1 MKKSVYY
8 IIIVLI
14 ALPAGLMLGLQISTV
29 EKQYQKNKENFKNE
43 VEQAIRE
50 VGGVY
55 GLWNSHTS
63 NAEDKE
69 SYNSMYTNIDST
81 FSVLI
86 AQSAQPYPLLDFTPD
101 TLLPKIRKTQFL
113 KFQKELEETRRKENK
128 RLKEFYVLRSIQYCA
143 DCEDHTESVAEIFPL
158 DSLIRNKLYDNG
170 IDTEVEIAFYNT
182 SLQQYGYATNIS
194 NSSKYSETSY
204 SYPFTDNETLKLY
217 FPQYKAVLR
226 KELLSS
232 IISSTGLVLISFVCF
247 GFAARMLFKH
257 KQFSKMKIDFINN
270 VTHEFKTP
278 IATINFA
285 LANIENDDVVKNPK
299 AIKQFTKVIKTENE
313 RLNGQVE
320 QVLKAAVL
328 NNKAYQLKKEELDFH
343 EIIEESINNNRSK
356 LGDNDKISSELFAAN
371 YILNGDAFHL
381 LNLVS
386 NLLDNAIKYSSN
398 NKVIHIQT
406 SNKGEYVVL
415 RITDNGIGISASDQ
429 KYIFDQFYRVPT
441 GNLHKIKGFGLGLN
455 YVKSIV
461 EAHNGE
467 IHLKSSPNEG
477 SAFTILLPTI

>member
-8 IIIVLI
+8 IIILLI

-29 EKQYQKNKENFKNE
+29 EKQYDKNKENFKND
-43 VEQAIRE
+43 VDQAIRE
-50 VGGVY
+50 VGSIY
-55 GLWNSHTS
+55 NLWNSHTS
-63 NAEDKE
+63 SAQDKK
-69 SYNSMYTNIDST
+69 SYNSIYTNIDST
-81 FSVLI
+81 FSVII
-86 AQSAQPYPLLDFTPD
+86 AQSAQPYPLLDFSPD
-101 TLLPKIRKTQFL
+101 TLLPKIRKAQFL
-113 KFQKELEETRRKENK
+113 RFQKQLEQTRRKENK

-143 DCEDHTESVAEIFPL
+143 DCEEQTKSVAEIFPL

-170 IDTEVEIAFYNT
+170 IDTEIEIAFYNT
-182 SLQQYGYATNIS
+182 SLKQYGYATNAS
-194 NSSKYSETSY
+194 NSSKYSETLY
-204 SYPFTDNETLKLY
+204 QYQFTDNEILQLY

-226 KELLSS
+226 RGLLSS

-285 LANIENDDVVKNPK
+285 LANIENDDIVKDPK

-320 QVLKAAVL
+320 RVLKAAVL
-328 NNKAYQLKKEELDFH
+328 NNKGYQLKKEHLDFH
-343 EIIEESINNNRSK
+343 KIIEESINNSK
-356 LGDNDKISSELFAAN
+356 SKIEDNDEISFELLAAN
-371 YILNGDAFHL
+371 YIINGDAFHL

-386 NLLDNAIKYSSN
+386 NLLDNAIKYSDD

-406 SNKGEYVVL
+406 SNKEDYIVL
-415 RITDNGIGISASDQ
+415 SITDNGIGISTSDQ

-461 EAHNGE
+461 EAHDGE
-467 IHLKSSPNEG
+467 IRIKSIPNQG
-477 SAFTILLPTI
+477 STFAILLPTI